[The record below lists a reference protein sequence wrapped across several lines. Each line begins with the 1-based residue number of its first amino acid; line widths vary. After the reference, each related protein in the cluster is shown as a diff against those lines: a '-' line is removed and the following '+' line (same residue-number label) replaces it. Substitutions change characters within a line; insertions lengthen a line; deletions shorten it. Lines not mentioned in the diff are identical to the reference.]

1 MLRVEELM
9 TNLLFLFLL
18 PFVGGEERGKLGEG
32 GRRRKSEARKE
43 GRKVR
48 KGESKKP
55 GKLETCNGEGS
66 ENYNSL

>member
-32 GRRRKSEARKE
+32 GRRRKSEASKE
-43 GRKVR
+43 GR